1 MNDIF
6 DNFQQRPLDTLK
18 NKIQIP
24 IQGVFILII
33 FQSPV
38 ICLSVQT
45 KTSKMSSSFLSE
57 ANKLKNIQMYLEK
70 NDNLLHF
77 SKYSSEC
84 DLSEYF
90 VELEIAR

>member
-1 MNDIF
+1 
-6 DNFQQRPLDTLK
+6 
-18 NKIQIP
+18 
-24 IQGVFILII
+24 
-33 FQSPV
+33 
-38 ICLSVQT
+38 
-45 KTSKMSSSFLSE
+45 MSSSFLSE

-90 VELEIAR
+90 VELEITRKSETDQTIKELKDIWKLLDGKKKILQQEDLNAIGI